1 MVGGFID
8 ESKPFLPKRV
18 TYRSGEV
25 REEKSPE
32 NSERRSKRCRIRT
45 LLRIACDINENW
57 DLVEAQPFLQELLRP
72 VEGKRLFECQ
82 ESRIHIVCAA
92 ACLAKELH
100 KGQVDKAGKDYFE
113 GHLLTVGCNGRDWK
127 EQVVGFLHDVLE
139 DTDYTS
145 DEIMLALSRILL
157 GWDVLP
163 TESEWVEIKEALELL
178 NSHTAPN
185 REAYIERFRGHRL
198 AISVKLNDL
207 RHNMDI
213 SRIPH
218 PSEEDL
224 KRVKRYGGEY
234 ESLQK
239 MLAKTV
245 FPNSSNK

>member
-1 MVGGFID
+1 M
-8 ESKPFLPKRV
+8 
-18 TYRSGEV
+18 
-25 REEKSPE
+25 
-32 NSERRSKRCRIRT
+32 
-45 LLRIACDINENW
+45 
-57 DLVEAQPFLQELLRP
+57 
-72 VEGKRLFECQ
+72 
-82 ESRIHIVCAA
+82 
-92 ACLAKELH
+92 H
-100 KGQVDKAGKDYFE
+100 KGQVDKAGNDYFE

>member
-92 ACLAKELH
+92 ACLA
-100 KGQVDKAGKDYFE
+100 
-113 GHLLTVGCNGRDWK
+113 
-127 EQVVGFLHDVLE
+127 
-139 DTDYTS
+139 
-145 DEIMLALSRILL
+145 
-157 GWDVLP
+157 
-163 TESEWVEIKEALELL
+163 
-178 NSHTAPN
+178 
-185 REAYIERFRGHRL
+185 
-198 AISVKLNDL
+198 
-207 RHNMDI
+207 
-213 SRIPH
+213 
-218 PSEEDL
+218 
-224 KRVKRYGGEY
+224 
-234 ESLQK
+234 
-239 MLAKTV
+239 
-245 FPNSSNK
+245 